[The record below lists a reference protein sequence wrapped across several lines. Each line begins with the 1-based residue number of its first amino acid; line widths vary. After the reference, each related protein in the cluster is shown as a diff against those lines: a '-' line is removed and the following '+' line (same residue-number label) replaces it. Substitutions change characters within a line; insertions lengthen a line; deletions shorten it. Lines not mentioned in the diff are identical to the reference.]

1 MKKCPDPYTSRSGVP
16 GGSQALLGAPNSGA
30 EGPQR
35 ESREL
40 AYGEKSIDGG
50 ARIDKSIFRSLI
62 LPFSESF
69 ALGLRDS
76 RVSEDRGQGAE
87 DRGHEAEAEDRGQGG
102 KGQATEVD

>member
-1 MKKCPDPYTSRSGVP
+1 MVEAPTP
-16 GGSQALLGAPNSGA
+16 GP
-30 EGPQR
+30 EGTQR

-50 ARIDKSIFRSLI
+50 ARIDKSVFRSLI
-62 LPFSESF
+62 MPFSESF

-76 RVSEDRGQGAE
+76 RVSEDRGQETE